1 MEKTG
6 VSDRFG
12 DNITEDLFQSGY
24 TKNIKIKTSNKGKGA
39 GNMAAMNMN
48 TEMFREMMREGET
61 VLVDFWAPWC
71 TYCRRISSAYDKI
84 AEQYGG
90 KLKVAK
96 INIDEE
102 GALADEEQIEV
113 IPTLVLYRNGKAV
126 GSVVA
131 PDSKAA
137 IEAFISENL

>member
-1 MEKTG
+1 
-6 VSDRFG
+6 
-12 DNITEDLFQSGY
+12 
-24 TKNIKIKTSNKGKGA
+24 
-39 GNMAAMNMN
+39 MAAINMN
-48 TEMFREMMREGET
+48 TEMFREMMNQGET

-71 TYCRRISSAYDKI
+71 TYCRRISAAYDKI
-84 AEQYGG
+84 AEQYEG

-113 IPTLVLYRNGKAV
+113 IPTLVLYRGGQAI

-137 IEAFISENL
+137 IENFITETL

>member
-1 MEKTG
+1 
-6 VSDRFG
+6 
-12 DNITEDLFQSGY
+12 
-24 TKNIKIKTSNKGKGA
+24 
-39 GNMAAMNMN
+39 MAAINMN
-48 TEMFREMMREGET
+48 TEMFREMMNQGET

-71 TYCRRISSAYDKI
+71 TYCRRISAAYDKI
-84 AEQYGG
+84 AEQYEG

-113 IPTLVLYRNGKAV
+113 IPTLVLYRDGQAI

-137 IEAFISENL
+137 IENFISETL